1 MMVSVVSK
9 RLDSSIE
16 IAPRMTTS
24 LRILTGTSTY
34 IGYFRDIYRM
44 TQKKL
49 IRFFSSSLI
58 FRKY

>member
-1 MMVSVVSK
+1 MVSVVSK

-34 IGYFRDIYRM
+34 IGYFRDIYRLQSD
-44 TQKKL
+44 TKKTGM
-49 IRFFSSSLI
+49 RFFSL
-58 FRKY
+58 FNL